1 MDFTGAFYNLLYIY
15 QQNVMNKKVF
25 LSLVLATS
33 MFTATAQQVAP
44 AIPRDEKIEQQVEA
58 WLQKMTLE
66 EKIGQMCELTIDV
79 LQQRTNPFEGLN
91 MENLKVA
98 DLQKIL
104 KKYSIE
110 KEFDLSGGIPDKD
123 VMMKIY
129 MRIQGIE
136 SQKGFQLSEAM
147 LDSVIGKYKVGS
159 ILNVPNGKAQTVQ
172 KWQEIIK
179 RIQEKSMEEIGIP
192 CIYGVDQ
199 IHGTTYTLGGTFF
212 PQGVNMGAT
221 FNRELTR
228 RGAEISAYE
237 TKAGSIPWT
246 YAPVTDLGRDP
257 RWPRMWEN
265 YGEDCYL
272 NAEMGREAVL
282 GFQGNDPNHIG
293 DNSVAACMKHY
304 MGYGVP
310 VSGKDRTPSSITEQ
324 DMREKHFA
332 PYLEMVKNGALS
344 VMVNSAMNNGLPF
357 HANYELLTEWLKN
370 DLNWDGMIVTDWAD
384 INNLYSRDHIAKDKK
399 EAIKLAIN
407 AGIDMSM
414 DPYDWK
420 FCTLLKELVEEG
432 EVPMSRIDDAVRR
445 VLRLKYR
452 LNLFEKPYYDLKDF
466 PLFGSAEHAAAAL
479 KAAEESLVLLK
490 NTDGILPLVKG
501 KKILLTGPNAN
512 SMRSLNGGWSYT
524 WQGSNAEDCS
534 EPYNTILEAFT
545 NKFGAENIIYEAGVT
560 YNEKGNWWAENAPE
574 IEKAVAAAAQ
584 ADYIVACIGENSYC
598 ETPGNLTD
606 LTLSENQ
613 RNLVKALAKTGKPI
627 ILVLNEGR
635 PRIIADIEPLSK
647 AVVNVMLPGN
657 YGGDALANLVA
668 GDSNFSG
675 KMPYTYPKEINSL
688 ITYDYKPC
696 EHIGKQMEGAYNYDA
711 VVNVQWAFGYGLS
724 YTTFAYS
731 NLKVDKTSFTA
742 DDVLTFTVDV
752 KNTGNRVGKES
763 VLLFSSDLVASLTP
777 DNRRLRAFDKVELQ
791 PGETKTVTLKVK
803 GSDLAFVGYDGR
815 WILEA
820 GDFRMQV
827 GNQVVEVACA
837 QTKKWDTP
845 NR

>member
-1 MDFTGAFYNLLYIY
+1 
-15 QQNVMNKKVF
+15 MNKKVF
-25 LSLVLATS
+25 LSLALATS

-104 KKYSIE
+104 KKYGIE

-282 GFQGNDPNHIG
+282 GYQGNDPNHIG

-332 PYLEMVKNGALS
+332 PYMEMVKNGALS

-490 NTDGILPLVKG
+490 NTDGILLLAKG
-501 KKILLTGPNAN
+501 KKILLTGPNVN

-560 YNEKGNWWAENAPE
+560 YNEKGNWWDENAPE

-803 GSDLAFVGYDGR
+803 GSDLAFVGYDGK
-815 WILEA
+815 WILEE

-827 GNQVVEVACA
+827 GDQVVGVACS

-845 NR
+845 NK